1 MGALVRMPSV
11 GWILMIVGAIG
22 LVICLIWIGIVS
34 RSGAVVTRDR
44 DYAA

>member
-1 MGALVRMPSV
+1 
-11 GWILMIVGAIG
+11 MIVGAIG